1 MDRMYCYLWYEK
13 DKPNEAKF
21 GERWVFAGQDPEKEV
36 WKRIKSSVGVR
47 KDLIRDG
54 TIQLECIWDVTEYAE
69 KIGRNY
75 IHGKVDDKIRP
86 IIGYRKG
93 STGEVHELPASEI
106 RVKVN
111 KFLAKLGQSLP
122 VAGLTQNQYNA
133 AENVIQAIH
142 DSKRTIVAELCAR
155 FGKTIWSGS
164 LIRETN
170 AQLTVVASYVLT
182 SFASFEKD
190 LSSFEQFKD
199 LVLIDTANDDYQEV
213 IDAAVSQGKQVV
225 AFLSMCSGSNR
236 QRKIDYLFG
245 VNAARLV
252 IIDEADFGVHRS
264 NQSTPLIEAR
274 KDNDVVVLMTGTNGD
289 KAASIWPVDH
299 YLSVTYPEL
308 LIEKRINSNKT
319 SDSLQ
324 HFKLDPTRH
333 DLVVDVEFYQMN
345 LASVVE
351 IARTA
356 EPDAF
361 IQDGIFLPSWSK
373 FAAQPVKAKGF
384 FTNMLQA
391 VFEGK
396 GGDDSLNVDYQT
408 ERKAKEGIKVA
419 MMFLPGSTTNDNLLE
434 IKPIAE
440 QALRGFNI
448 VLVSGAEDMSN
459 ATAERDVKE
468 AIERAEKNNQHV
480 LILSAGMAQRSFSIP
495 QITELYLAYDT
506 GDNGATIQKMSR
518 TLTPHKAGKV
528 GRIVSLSFDP
538 NRDDKFDSMI
548 IETAQNYKKNHNIA
562 DLKQAMR
569 DVLRTVDIFKCQ
581 QDGSVKIEVDEYLEE
596 ALARKS
602 IDRVIGKIAPIN
614 NLTAE
619 EVQALA
625 SGKVD
630 VFRSARQTAAS
641 RGKTHLNVVKKNKGA
656 NRIDANEN
664 DLKKAREMIV
674 TISQNIDIIRYY
686 GGNTIEEAFAL
697 MDEDGASIQDD
708 VTEQFGVDY
717 NLVKELVL
725 TNFINRDL
733 LDLKFS

>member
-1 MDRMYCYLWYEK
+1 MDKMYCYLWYEK
-13 DKPNEAKF
+13 NKLDEAKF
-21 GERWVFAGQDPEKEV
+21 GERWVFDGQDPEKEV
-36 WKRIKSSVGVR
+36 WKRIKNSVGVR
-47 KDLIRDG
+47 KDLVRDG
-54 TIQLECIWDVTEYAE
+54 TIQLETIWDVTDYAI

-86 IIGYRKG
+86 VIGFRKG

-111 KFLAKLGQSLP
+111 KFLAKLGNPLD
-122 VAGLTQNQYNA
+122 VAGLTQNQYSA
-133 AENVIQAIH
+133 AENVIAAIAAG
-142 DSKRTIVAELCAR
+142 KRTIVAELCAR

-164 LIRETN
+164 LVCETN

-190 LSSFEQFKD
+190 LTSFEQFKD
-199 LVLIDTANDDYQEV
+199 LVLIDTASDDYQEV
-213 IDAAVSQGKQVV
+213 VDAAINRGKQVV

-236 QRKIDYLFG
+236 QKKIDYLFG
-245 VNAARLV
+245 VAASRLV
-252 IIDEADFGVHRS
+252 IIDEADFGVHRA

-308 LIEKRINSNKT
+308 LIEKRLGSNGTSKT
-319 SDSLQ
+319 LQ
-324 HFKLDPTRH
+324 YFDVDPKRH

-361 IQDGIFLPSWSK
+361 VQDGIFLPGWSK

-408 ERKAKEGIKVA
+408 GRKAREGVKVA
-419 MMFLPGSTTNDNLLE
+419 MMFLPGSTTNVNLQE

-495 QITELYLAYDT
+495 EITELYLAYDT

-518 TLTPHKAGKV
+518 TLTPHTSGKI

-538 NRDDKFDSMI
+538 NRDDKFDAMM
-548 IETAQNYKKNHNIA
+548 IETAQNYKRNHGIK
-562 DLKQAMR
+562 DLKQALR
-569 DVLRTVDIFKCQ
+569 DVLHTVDIFKCQ
-581 QDGSVKIEVDEYLEE
+581 ANGSVKIEVDEYLDQ

-602 IDRVIGKIAPIN
+602 IDRVIGKIAPWNEASPDMIS
-614 NLTAE
+614 
-619 EVQALA
+619 ALA
-625 SGKVD
+625 DGNVD
-630 VFRSARQTAAS
+630 VFRAARKEAAA
-641 RGKTHLNVVKKNKGA
+641 RGKTHLNVVKKKSGA
-656 NRIDANEN
+656 NKTDASEKE
-664 DLKKAREMIV
+664 LKLAREMIV

-697 MDEDGASIQDD
+697 MDADGTSIQDD
-708 VTEQFGVDY
+708 VTNQFGVDY

-733 LDLKFS
+733 LDLKFV

>member
-1 MDRMYCYLWYEK
+1 MDKMYCYLWYEK
-13 DKPNEAKF
+13 NKLNEAKF
-21 GERWVFAGQDPEKEV
+21 GERWVFDGQDPESEV

-54 TIQLECIWDVTEYAE
+54 TIQLECIWDVTEYAN

-86 IIGYRKG
+86 VIGFRKG
-93 STGEVHELPASEI
+93 STGEVHELSASEI

-111 KFLAKLGQSLP
+111 KFLAKLGNPLD
-122 VAGLTQNQYNA
+122 VAGLTQNQYSA
-133 AENVIQAIH
+133 AENVIAAIAAG
-142 DSKRTIVAELCAR
+142 KRTIVAELCAR
-155 FGKTIWSGS
+155 FGKTIWSGG
-164 LIRETN
+164 LVCETN
-170 AQLTVVASYVLT
+170 SQLTVVASYVLT

-190 LSSFEQFKD
+190 LTSFEQFKD
-199 LVLIDTANDDYQEV
+199 LVLIDTASDDYQEV
-213 IDAAVSQGKQVV
+213 VDAAVKQGKQVV

-236 QRKIDYLFG
+236 QKKIDYLFG
-245 VNAARLV
+245 VAASRLV
-252 IIDEADFGVHRS
+252 IIDEADFGVHRA

-308 LIEKRINSNKT
+308 LIEKRLGSNGTSKT
-319 SDSLQ
+319 LQ
-324 HFKLDPTRH
+324 YFDVDPRRH

-361 IQDGIFLPSWSK
+361 VQDGIFLPGWSK

-408 ERKAKEGIKVA
+408 GRKAREGVKVA
-419 MMFLPGSTTNDNLLE
+419 MMFLPGSTTNVNLQE

-495 QITELYLAYDT
+495 EITELYLAYDT

-518 TLTPHKAGKV
+518 TLTPHTSGKI

-538 NRDDKFDSMI
+538 NRDDKFDAMM
-548 IETAQNYKKNHNIA
+548 IETAQNYKRNHGIK
-562 DLKQAMR
+562 DLKQALR
-569 DVLRTVDIFKCQ
+569 DVLHTVDIFKCQ
-581 QDGSVKIEVDEYLEE
+581 ANGSVKIEVDEYLEQ

-602 IDRVIGKIAPIN
+602 IDRVIGKIAPWNEASPDMIS
-614 NLTAE
+614 
-619 EVQALA
+619 ALA
-625 SGKVD
+625 DGNVD
-630 VFRSARQTAAS
+630 VFRAARKEAAA
-641 RGKTHLNVVKKNKGA
+641 RGKTHLNVVKKKSGA
-656 NRIDANEN
+656 NKTDASEKE
-664 DLKKAREMIV
+664 LKLAREMIV

-697 MDEDGASIQDD
+697 MDAEGSSIQDD
-708 VTEQFGVDY
+708 VTDQFGVDY

-733 LDLKFS
+733 LDLKFI